1 MVPQIDVLISAFF
14 QENIFLTYV
23 QIFATLTT

>member
-14 QENIFLTYV
+14 QKNIFLKYV